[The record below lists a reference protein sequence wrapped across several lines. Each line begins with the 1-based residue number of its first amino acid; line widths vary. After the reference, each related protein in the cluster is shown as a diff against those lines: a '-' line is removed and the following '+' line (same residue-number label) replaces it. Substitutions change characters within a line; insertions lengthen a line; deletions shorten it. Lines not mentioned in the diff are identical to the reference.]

1 MNDLDL
7 GLDPDTK
14 NIAVKK
20 MIVPV
25 DFSDVS
31 RNAAYFAAEMSVDI
45 PECEIILYN
54 VYERYSAG
62 SDGSL
67 MSADGDAE
75 EIITM
80 AALRNLQME
89 LIVNTPA
96 TVTIMAEQGK
106 LAENLELLV
115 GKIDA
120 QLVIMGINGS
130 TRLEQILIGSNTL
143 NVIKK
148 CSFPVLVIPPG
159 AKFKHI
165 TKVVFA
171 SDFINVEQTTPI
183 KTIRDILDVFRPEL
197 HVLHIDESKT
207 ATLGDSFKQEKEK
220 MDELLLGFNPQYSFL
235 ETNNF
240 TKGIN
245 DFVKR
250 ENISMI
256 ITVPRHHSF
265 LNHLFSGTHTEKLV
279 YHTDVP
285 ILAVHE

>member
-7 GLDPDTK
+7 GLDPNAK

-20 MIVPV
+20 IIVPV

-31 RNAAYFAAEMSVDI
+31 RNAAYFAAHMSADI
-45 PECEIILYN
+45 PELEIVLYN
-54 VYERYSAG
+54 VYEKYSAG

-89 LIVNTPA
+89 LILHTPA
-96 TVTIMAEQGK
+96 TITIMAEEGK

-115 GKIDA
+115 SKIGA
-120 QLVIMGINGS
+120 QLVVMGINGS
-130 TRLEQILIGSNTL
+130 TRLEQIMIGSNTL
-143 NVIKK
+143 NVINK

-165 TKVVFA
+165 TKAVFA

-183 KTIRDILDVFRPEL
+183 KTIREILDIFRPEL

-220 MDELLLGFNPQYSFL
+220 MDELLVGFNPQYNFL

-240 TKGIN
+240 IKGIN

-250 ENISMI
+250 ENASMI
-256 ITVPRHHSF
+256 ITIPRHHSF
-265 LNHLFSGTHTEKLV
+265 LNNLFTSTHTEKLV

-285 ILAVHE
+285 ILAVHM

>member
-7 GLDPDTK
+7 GLDPNTK

-45 PECEIILYN
+45 PECEIVLYN
-54 VYERYSAG
+54 VYEKYSAG

-96 TVTIMAEQGK
+96 TVTIMAEEGK

-120 QLVIMGINGS
+120 QLVVMGINGS
-130 TRLEQILIGSNTL
+130 TRLEQIMIGSNTL
-143 NVIKK
+143 KVIDK

-165 TKVVFA
+165 TKAVFA

-183 KTIRDILDVFRPEL
+183 NAIREILDVFRPEL
-197 HVLHIDESKT
+197 YVLHIDESKT

-220 MDELLLGFNPQYSFL
+220 MDQLLLGFNPQYSFL

-240 TKGIN
+240 IKGIN
-245 DFVKR
+245 DFVKK
-250 ENISMI
+250 ENVSMI

-265 LNHLFSGTHTEKLV
+265 LNNLFTSTHTEKLV

-285 ILAVHE
+285 ILAVHM